1 MRTARGV
8 FNSASEQRGSIG
20 WQNMRET
27 KKTIQSRG
35 QRGPCTKSTSSCLRA
50 LPDDDDRKFLVT
62 LLTSDPDDVSGGG
75 ASDSAAT
82 ARRYLRPTSGL
93 GAFPRPQEGR
103 SLRLAEDEFK
113 RRFPASEPAARRD

>member
-1 MRTARGV
+1 MAKYARDEEDDPKQGAARNV
-8 FNSASEQRGSIG
+8 HKIYKQLLE
-20 WQNMRET
+20 
-27 KKTIQSRG
+27 
-35 QRGPCTKSTSSCLRA
+35 A

-113 RRFPASEPAARRD
+113 RCFPASEPAARRD